1 MVIGNVIK
9 SVTSLNVLNV
19 KRVIGLVTLECVGWE
34 CCVIAGSL
42 STVLPYGFG
51 GKRSYAYGSLNS
63 IIYASWIRYFGR
75 YIYNLDFE
83 YASRGSFKL
92 VYSYIRAF
100 DSSRMIWN
108 QATLSSEFA
117 TLHCNKLYTMVY
129 LLSEWSFSGI
139 IIYDKYHRQFLFG
152 LTLVCKAILLNQC
165 FLLHS
170 CVNWEELRPLV
181 TSRAYGI
188 KEGFNP
194 CVIQKQFMPWY
205 ALVSLSPLSLTIL
218 LCYFYYCCFYYYC
231 YYFIV
236 TDLYKTVT
244 SLSFSLLLSLYISFL
259 CSLLLLTV
267 WCESNP
273 AHTVTLAYFSLPLL
287 AVWCRSNPVHTDTV
301 VYSCLGL
308 SFSLLLLTVWC
319 ESNPAHTVTLAYFS
333 LLLLAIWCRS
343 NPVHTD
349 TVVFSCLGLSFS
361 LLLLTVWCESNPAH
375 TVALAYFSLLLL
387 AVWCWSNPVHTDTVV
402 YSCLGL
408 SFSLL
413 LLTVWCESNP
423 AHTITVVY
431 LSLLLLAVWCRS
443 NPVHTDTVVY
453 SYCLLSF
460 LELSVAGYDD
470 ELLLAVGA
478 LYLFNYSTEGLRIDG
493 NSCLYL
499 LSPPAP
505 APHSKCLGQSV
516 ARFKRPFESR
526 PADPARRERFLHLV
540 MQPGTSG
547 VIPATA
553 AISSTPRPLDRAEGP
568 SSAHR
573 RGFQCRR
580 RLKF

>member
-1 MVIGNVIK
+1 
-9 SVTSLNVLNV
+9 
-19 KRVIGLVTLECVGWE
+19 
-34 CCVIAGSL
+34 
-42 STVLPYGFG
+42 
-51 GKRSYAYGSLNS
+51 
-63 IIYASWIRYFGR
+63 
-75 YIYNLDFE
+75 
-83 YASRGSFKL
+83 
-92 VYSYIRAF
+92 
-100 DSSRMIWN
+100 MIWN

-117 TLHCNKLYTMVY
+117 TLYCNKLYTLVY

-139 IIYDKYHRQFLFG
+139 IIYDKYYRQFLFG

-170 CVNWEELRPLV
+170 CVNWEELQPLV

-205 ALVSLSPLSLTIL
+205 ALVSLSPLSLLSLTIL

-236 TDLYKTVT
+236 TDLYKTIT

-273 AHTVTLAYFSLPLL
+273 AHTVT
-287 AVWCRSNPVHTDTV
+287 
-301 VYSCLGL
+301 
-308 SFSLLLLTVWC
+308 
-319 ESNPAHTVTLAYFS
+319 
-333 LLLLAIWCRS
+333 
-343 NPVHTD
+343 
-349 TVVFSCLGLSFS
+349 
-361 LLLLTVWCESNPAH
+361 
-375 TVALAYFSLLLL
+375 LAYFSLLLL

-460 LELSVAGYDD
+460 LELSLAGYDD

-478 LYLFNYSTEGLRIDG
+478 LYLFNYRTEGLRIDG

-540 MQPGTSG
+540 TQPGTSG
-547 VIPATA
+547 VISATA
-553 AISSTPRPLDRAEGP
+553 AISATPRPLDRAEGP

>member
-1 MVIGNVIK
+1 M
-9 SVTSLNVLNV
+9 
-19 KRVIGLVTLECVGWE
+19 
-34 CCVIAGSL
+34 
-42 STVLPYGFG
+42 
-51 GKRSYAYGSLNS
+51 
-63 IIYASWIRYFGR
+63 
-75 YIYNLDFE
+75 
-83 YASRGSFKL
+83 
-92 VYSYIRAF
+92 
-100 DSSRMIWN
+100 
-108 QATLSSEFA
+108 SSEFA
-117 TLHCNKLYTMVY
+117 TLYCNKLYTLVY

-152 LTLVCKAILLNQC
+152 LTLVCKAILLNQW

-188 KEGFNP
+188 KGGFNP

-205 ALVSLSPLSLTIL
+205 ALVSLSPLSLLSLTIL

-236 TDLYKTVT
+236 TDLYKTIT

-273 AHTVTLAYFSLPLL
+273 AHTVTLAYFSLLLL

-308 SFSLLLLTVWC
+308 SFSLLLLTAWC

-333 LLLLAIWCRS
+333 PLLLAIWYRS

-460 LELSVAGYDD
+460 LELSLAGYDD

-478 LYLFNYSTEGLRIDG
+478 LYLFNYRTEGLRIDG

-540 MQPGTSG
+540 TQPGT
-547 VIPATA
+547 
-553 AISSTPRPLDRAEGP
+553 
-568 SSAHR
+568 
-573 RGFQCRR
+573 
-580 RLKF
+580 

>member
-1 MVIGNVIK
+1 M
-9 SVTSLNVLNV
+9 L
-19 KRVIGLVTLECVGWE
+19 
-34 CCVIAGSL
+34 
-42 STVLPYGFG
+42 
-51 GKRSYAYGSLNS
+51 
-63 IIYASWIRYFGR
+63 
-75 YIYNLDFE
+75 
-83 YASRGSFKL
+83 
-92 VYSYIRAF
+92 
-100 DSSRMIWN
+100 
-108 QATLSSEFA
+108 FA
-117 TLHCNKLYTMVY
+117 TFLRKLGRVAT
-129 LLSEWSFSGI
+129 
-139 IIYDKYHRQFLFG
+139 
-152 LTLVCKAILLNQC
+152 
-165 FLLHS
+165 
-170 CVNWEELRPLV
+170 LV
-181 TSRAYGI
+181 TSRAYDI

-205 ALVSLSPLSLTIL
+205 ALVSLSPLSLLSLTIL

-259 CSLLLLTV
+259 CSLLLLSVWCESNPAHTVTVAYCSLLLMTVWCGSNPVHKDTVVYSRLWLSLSLLLSAVWCESNPAHTVTLAYFSLLLLAVWCRSYPVHTDTVEYSCLGLSFSLLLLTV

-273 AHTVTLAYFSLPLL
+273 AHTVTLAYFSLLLL

-319 ESNPAHTVTLAYFS
+319 ESNPAHTVT
-333 LLLLAIWCRS
+333 
-343 NPVHTD
+343 
-349 TVVFSCLGLSFS
+349 
-361 LLLLTVWCESNPAH
+361 
-375 TVALAYFSLLLL
+375 
-387 AVWCWSNPVHTDTVV
+387 
-402 YSCLGL
+402 
-408 SFSLL
+408 
-413 LLTVWCESNP
+413 
-423 AHTITVVY
+423 VVY
-431 LSLLLLAVWCRS
+431 LSLLLLAVWRGS

-460 LELSVAGYDD
+460 LELSLAGYDVGVED
-470 ELLLAVGA
+470 ELVLAVGA
-478 LYLFNYSTEGLRIDG
+478 LYLFSYRTEGLRIDG

-526 PADPARRERFLHLV
+526 PADPARRERFHHLV
-540 MQPGTSG
+540 TQPGTSG
-547 VIPATA
+547 MIPSTA
-553 AISSTPRPLDRAEGP
+553 AISATPRPLDRAEGP

>member
-1 MVIGNVIK
+1 MSIRLLKPSGSKKKKENHREGGEVRSPHLRYVEAMTSLSLSRQKAEGGNQQDFSYKYHKESGTDVFASIYQYKTSMHLVKPSGNQKEQDMKQSHVHQSDVMGDAIKVERGELIAGKDHTAPKHSCSNVKEDDYSSVNMNKQFFVQLACMFMVIGNVIK
-9 SVTSLNVLNV
+9 SVTNLNLLNL
-19 KRVIGLVTLECVGWE
+19 KRVIGLATLECVGWE
-34 CCVIAGSL
+34 YCVIAGSL

-83 YASRGSFKL
+83 YATRGSFKL

-100 DSSRMIWN
+100 DSYRMIWN

-117 TLHCNKLYTMVY
+117 TLYCNKLYTLVY
-129 LLSEWSFSGI
+129 LLSEWSFLGI

-181 TSRAYGI
+181 ASRAYGI

-205 ALVSLSPLSLTIL
+205 ALVSLSLLSLLSLTIL

-236 TDLYKTVT
+236 TDLYKTIT

-273 AHTVTLAYFSLPLL
+273 AHTVTLAYFSLLLL

-333 LLLLAIWCRS
+333 LLLLAI
-343 NPVHTD
+343 
-349 TVVFSCLGLSFS
+349 
-361 LLLLTVWCESNPAH
+361 
-375 TVALAYFSLLLL
+375 
-387 AVWCWSNPVHTDTVV
+387 
-402 YSCLGL
+402 
-408 SFSLL
+408 
-413 LLTVWCESNP
+413 
-423 AHTITVVY
+423 
-431 LSLLLLAVWCRS
+431 
-443 NPVHTDTVVY
+443 
-453 SYCLLSF
+453 
-460 LELSVAGYDD
+460 
-470 ELLLAVGA
+470 
-478 LYLFNYSTEGLRIDG
+478 
-493 NSCLYL
+493 
-499 LSPPAP
+499 
-505 APHSKCLGQSV
+505 
-516 ARFKRPFESR
+516 
-526 PADPARRERFLHLV
+526 
-540 MQPGTSG
+540 
-547 VIPATA
+547 
-553 AISSTPRPLDRAEGP
+553 
-568 SSAHR
+568 
-573 RGFQCRR
+573 
-580 RLKF
+580 